1 MDKYET
7 IQLIQMCR
15 ARDTTE
21 SQIWHFSNKTKKSQ
35 THQNYYYN
43 SLKKLLFQNKI
54 KINALQKRIKFG
66 FGKHMMKIH

>member
-7 IQLIQMCR
+7 IQLIWMCR
-15 ARDTTE
+15 ARDTRE
-21 SQIWHFSNKTKKSQ
+21 SQIWYFSNKTKKSQ

-54 KINALQKRIKFG
+54 
-66 FGKHMMKIH
+66 